1 MNLNRLHAGRRQV
14 LQIFESFMNENM
26 PEKKI
31 AIAVVGGSE
40 DEPELRC
47 FQKSSKN
54 YDVTIFGIS
63 NYGYNLDLNFKHQVT
78 TEFRGK
84 FDLVICCQVLEHVW
98 NMQSAIDNL
107 DLLTSVGGLI
117 YINVPASNMKHKSPE
132 YFAAGYQPELF
143 IKLFS
148 LRGFETLLAGDVGS
162 KRLYF
167 MTHKQQY
174 WPTYLEHR
182 FPILRGFQ
190 DRPYLFPLKFVKHF
204 VSNFQSLFWSSKFMF
219 SSEFSTE
226 TFYLGKKLNDRA

>member
-26 PEKKI
+26 LEKKI

-47 FQKSSKN
+47 FQKRSKD

-63 NYGYNLDLNFKHQVT
+63 ENEQNLDLNLEHQVT
-78 TEFRGK
+78 SEFRGK

-98 NMQSAIDNL
+98 NLHSAIDNL
-107 DLLTSVGGLI
+107 DLLTSVNGLI
-117 YINVPASNMKHKSPE
+117 YISVPASNMKHKSPE

-143 IKLFS
+143 INLLS

-182 FPILRGFQ
+182 FPILRGIQ
-190 DRPYLFPLKFVKHF
+190 YRPWLFPLKFMKHL
-204 VSNFQSLFWSSKFMF
+204 VPNVQSLFWSSKFMF
-219 SSEFSTE
+219 GSQFSTE